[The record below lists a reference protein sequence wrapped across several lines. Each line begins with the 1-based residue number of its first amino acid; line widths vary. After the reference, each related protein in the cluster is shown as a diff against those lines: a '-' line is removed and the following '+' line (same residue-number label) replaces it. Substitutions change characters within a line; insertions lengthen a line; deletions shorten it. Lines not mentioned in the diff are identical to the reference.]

1 VPPLPVSKAGATPQY
16 GLSPGQW
23 TFAQRVAQK
32 TGLRVDVVAAW
43 ITAEGVRESAHNPLG
58 VMRDGNLREFGS
70 WTQAADFVANLINRS
85 DNYRGIR
92 AAARGDDAGTQIAAI
107 AASPWDAN
115 HYRGNTSEVGVLL
128 RGTWERIA
136 GDGGI
141 DLPDVLPDIPS
152 AGDVA
157 DAVTEPIVEAAAG
170 VQAWVQ
176 EKAALALAYVLLTG
190 LSGALFVLGVRG
202 LLYSG
207 DHMAGQAF
215 DRRVRELAPSG
226 GSRGSGGDDD
236 IPF

>member
-1 VPPLPVSKAGATPQY
+1 VPPLGRPPVAAGRTLY
-16 GLSPGQW
+16 GLSPTKTQFVR
-23 TFAQRVAQK
+23 TVASL
-32 TGLRVDVVAAW
+32 TGLEPAVVAAW
-43 ITAEGVRESAHNPLG
+43 VIAEGGPDTNPLNIG
-58 VMRDGNLREFGS
+58 PGRNYGS
-70 WTQAADFVANLINRS
+70 AEQAARATANLINRS
-85 DNYRGIR
+85 RHYGGIR
-92 AAARGDDAGTQIAAI
+92 AAARTEDPEREIAAI
-107 AASPWDAN
+107 VASPWDVD
-115 HYRGNTSEVGVLL
+115 HYRGLGAPAGTPVGTLL
-128 RGTWERIA
+128 RGTYERIA
-136 GDGGI
+136 GDGGQ
-141 DLPDVLPDIPS
+141 LDVDIPTP
-152 AGDVA
+152 GDVA

-226 GSRGSGGDDD
+226 GSRGSGGDDE